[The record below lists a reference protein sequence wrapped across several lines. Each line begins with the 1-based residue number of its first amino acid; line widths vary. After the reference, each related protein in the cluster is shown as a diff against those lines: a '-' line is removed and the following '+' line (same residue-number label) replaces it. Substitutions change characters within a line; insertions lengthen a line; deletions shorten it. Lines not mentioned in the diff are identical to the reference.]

1 MPKTS
6 KRKAN
11 RVTRDDMV
19 IERVELPQAPIVH
32 RSADEP
38 NGFDVAFMN
47 MIHAPA
53 TGIGATQ

>member
-6 KRKAN
+6 KRKSN

-32 RSADEP
+32 RSAGL
-38 NGFDVAFMN
+38 NRMVSMWRS
-47 MIHAPA
+47 
-53 TGIGATQ
+53 